1 MEQEGSI
8 FEELKLH
15 LMLNGDGEGL
25 KLLKQYKRERDEDVD
40 EAVGYAMEERNKR
53 FLIEQDLLHLES
65 GANLVRYAESVV
77 VQKEDK

>member
-53 FLIEQDLLHLES
+53 FLSDTALLHLES
-65 GANLVRYAESVV
+65 GANLGRYAEAVM
-77 VQKEDK
+77 E